1 VTRLVSA
8 ELFKLRTT
16 RTFYGMCGGA
26 LALVLVITA
35 LAAALGEKHPQHP
48 LRNLAGIGGLS
59 QIFALVLGILAMTSE
74 FRHGTITPTLLAIPG
89 RARLTLGKLCAALLI
104 GLVLGLVCV
113 GLSLALGSAILSVRG
128 ISSGATGGDVL
139 RFVAGGAVAAA
150 LYGAFGV
157 GLGAIV
163 RNQVGAIIGVL
174 VYGFLVEPLLQLIP
188 GLKHGLPKFGLT
200 GIGNGVSATSGG
212 TDALG
217 QVPAGLV
224 FAGYCAVF
232 LAAGI
237 AMMRRRDVSA

>member
-35 LAAALGEKHPQHP
+35 LAAALGERHPDHP
-48 LRNLAGIGGLS
+48 LRNLAGIGGLA
-59 QIFALVLGILAMTSE
+59 QIFALVLGILAVTSE

-89 RARLTLGKLCAALLI
+89 RGRLTFGKLGAGLLI
-104 GLVLGLVCV
+104 GLVLGFACV
-113 GLSLALGSAILSVRG
+113 GLALALGSAILSVRG
-128 ISSGATGGDVL
+128 IDAGSGDIVAFL
-139 RFVAGGAVAAA
+139 AGGALAAA
-150 LYGAFGV
+150 LYAAFGV

-174 VYGFLVEPLLQLIP
+174 VYSFLVEPLLNLIP
-188 GLKHGLPKFGLT
+188 GLKHVVPKFGLI
-200 GIGNGVSATSGG
+200 GIGNGLSATSSGSD
-212 TDALG
+212 TLG

-232 LAAGI
+232 VAVGI
-237 AMMRRRDVSA
+237 AFMRRRDVSA